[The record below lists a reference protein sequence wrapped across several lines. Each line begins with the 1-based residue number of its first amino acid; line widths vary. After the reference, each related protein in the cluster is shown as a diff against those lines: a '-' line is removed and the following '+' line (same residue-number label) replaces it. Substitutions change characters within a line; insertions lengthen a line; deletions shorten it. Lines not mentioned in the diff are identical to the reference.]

1 MRITKPN
8 KLKKGSL
15 IGVISPASSPDD
27 LSTVESGVNYLEKL
41 GYRVEVGKNVGLN
54 HGYLAGTDQERLED
68 LHYMFRK
75 KDVKAIFCVR
85 GGYGTPRLLDKID
98 YSLIRK
104 NPKIL
109 VGYSDITALQMA
121 IIKRTGL
128 VTFAGPMV
136 STDFHNN
143 VSPFT
148 EEMFWRI
155 LTSNKKFGS
164 VKQPDNEKIFELH
177 KGQAKGRIL
186 GGNLSVFTS
195 LAGTQFMPDLK
206 EKILLL
212 EEIGELPYRIDR
224 LLNQLRLNK
233 VFAQIKGVIL
243 GSFIDC
249 NEHDP
254 LKKTLSLGEV
264 ISEYLEGSK
273 MPVVYNFKHGHI
285 RNNITVPLGIMAR
298 LNTSKGIVEYT
309 EAAVA

>member
-1 MRITKPN
+1 MRIIKPK

-27 LSTVESGVNYLEKL
+27 LSTIDSGVKYLEKL

-54 HGYLAGTDQERLED
+54 YGYLAGTDQERIED

-75 KDVKAIFCVR
+75 KDVKAIICVR

-98 YSLIRK
+98 YSIIKK

-121 IIKRTGL
+121 IIKKTGL
-128 VTFAGPMV
+128 VSFAGPMLA
-136 STDFHNN
+136 TDFHNH
-143 VSPFT
+143 VSEFA
-148 EEMFWRI
+148 EEMFWRMI
-155 LTSNKKFGS
+155 TSNKKYGQ
-164 VKQPDNEKIFELH
+164 VDQPGNEKLFELH

-195 LAGTQFMPDLK
+195 MAGTQFFPDLK
-206 EKILLL
+206 DKILLL

-233 VFAQIKGVIL
+233 AFAQIKGVIL
-243 GSFIDC
+243 GAFIDC

-264 ISEYLEGSK
+264 VSEYLEGSK
-273 MPVVYNFKHGHI
+273 MPVVYNFKHGHL
-285 RNNITVPLGIMAR
+285 RDNITVPFGIMTR
-298 LNTSKGIVEYT
+298 LNTSKSIVEYT
-309 EAAVA
+309 EAAVS

>member
-68 LHYMFRK
+68 FHYMLRK

-148 EEMFWRI
+148 EEMFWRL
-155 LTSNKKFGS
+155 LTSNKKFGN

-177 KGQAKGRIL
+177 KGHAKGRIL

-195 LAGTQFMPDLK
+195 LAGTQFMPELK

-254 LKKTLSLGEV
+254 MKKTLSLGEV
-264 ISEYLEGSK
+264 ISEYLEGTK

-298 LNTSKGIVEYT
+298 LNTSKGIIEYT
-309 EAAVA
+309 EAAVS

>member
-8 KLKKGSL
+8 KLKKGAL

-27 LSTVESGVNYLEKL
+27 LSTIESGVKYLEKL
-41 GYRVEVGKNVGLN
+41 GYRVEVGKNVGQN
-54 HGYLAGTDQERLED
+54 HGYLAGTDQQRLDD
-68 LHYMFRK
+68 LHYMFMK

-85 GGYGTPRLLDKID
+85 GGYGTPRLIDKIN

-104 NPKIL
+104 NPKIF

-121 IIKRTGL
+121 IFKKTGL

-143 VSPFT
+143 VSTFV
-148 EEMFWRI
+148 EEMFWRLI
-155 LTSNKKFGS
+155 TSNKKYGN
-164 VKQPDNEKIFELH
+164 VKQPDDEKVFELH
-177 KGQAKGRIL
+177 KGQARGRIL

-195 LAGTQFMPDLK
+195 LSGTQFFPDLK

-233 VFAQIKGVIL
+233 AFTQIKGVIL

-264 ISEYLEGSK
+264 ISEYLQGTK

-285 RNNITVPLGIMAR
+285 RNNITVPFGIMTK
-298 LNTSKGIVEYT
+298 LNSSKSTIEFT
-309 EAAVA
+309 EGAVV

>member
-1 MRITKPN
+1 MRIIKPK

-27 LSTVESGVNYLEKL
+27 LSTIDSGVKYLEKL

-54 HGYLAGTDQERLED
+54 YGYLAGTDQERIED

-75 KDVKAIFCVR
+75 KDVKAIICVR

-98 YSLIRK
+98 YSIIKK

-121 IIKRTGL
+121 IIKKTGL
-128 VTFAGPMV
+128 VTFAGPMLA
-136 STDFHNN
+136 TDFHNH
-143 VSPFT
+143 VSEFA
-148 EEMFWRI
+148 EEMFWRMI
-155 LTSNKKFGS
+155 TSNKKYGQ
-164 VKQPDNEKIFELH
+164 VDQPGNEKLFELH

-195 LAGTQFMPDLK
+195 MAGTQFFPDLK
-206 EKILLL
+206 DKILLL

-233 VFAQIKGVIL
+233 AFAQIKGVIL
-243 GSFIDC
+243 GAFIDC

-264 ISEYLEGSK
+264 VSEYLEGSK
-273 MPVVYNFKHGHI
+273 MPVVYNFKHGHL
-285 RNNITVPLGIMAR
+285 RDNITVPFGIMTR
-298 LNTSKGIVEYT
+298 LNTSKSIVEYT
-309 EAAVA
+309 EAAVS

>member
-1 MRITKPN
+1 MRIIKPK

-27 LSTVESGVNYLEKL
+27 LSTIDSGVKYLEKL

-54 HGYLAGTDQERLED
+54 YGYLAGTDQERIED

-75 KDVKAIFCVR
+75 KDVKAIICVR

-98 YSLIRK
+98 YNIIKK

-121 IIKRTGL
+121 IIKKTGL
-128 VTFAGPMV
+128 VTFAGPMLA
-136 STDFHNN
+136 TDFHNH
-143 VSPFT
+143 VSEFA
-148 EEMFWRI
+148 EEMFWRMI
-155 LTSNKKFGS
+155 TSNKKYGQ
-164 VKQPDNEKIFELH
+164 VDQPGNEKLFELH

-195 LAGTQFMPDLK
+195 MAGTQFFPDLK
-206 EKILLL
+206 DKILLL

-233 VFAQIKGVIL
+233 AFAQIKGVIL
-243 GSFIDC
+243 GAFIDC

-264 ISEYLEGSK
+264 VSEYLEGSK
-273 MPVVYNFKHGHI
+273 MPVVYNFKHGHL
-285 RNNITVPLGIMAR
+285 RDNITVPFGIMTR
-298 LNTSKGIVEYT
+298 LNTSKNIVEYT
-309 EAAVA
+309 EAAVS